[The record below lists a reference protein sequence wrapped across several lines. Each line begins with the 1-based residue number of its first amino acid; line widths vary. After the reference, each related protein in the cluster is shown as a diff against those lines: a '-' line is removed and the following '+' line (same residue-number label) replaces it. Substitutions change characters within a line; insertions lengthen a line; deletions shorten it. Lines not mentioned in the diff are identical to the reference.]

1 MRAAG
6 PLTLYHGTSPSFTL
20 KPHEPIHLGTQQQAT
35 MRGRGKVVAFTVT
48 ATLFK
53 RTRDAVGDWGRPIAA
68 ARRQGYEGLVYLNR
82 YEGIPLARVL
92 ALAEQG
98 YAGERLDALP
108 DHRFKRLVPEA
119 ADSYLLLSGEGLSPV

>member
-1 MRAAG
+1 MSVL
-6 PLTLYHGTSPSFTL
+6 PLKLYHGTTPGFTL
-20 KPHEPIHLGTQQQAT
+20 RPHEPIHLGTEQQAT
-35 MRGRGKVVAFTVT
+35 MRARGKVVAFAVT

-53 RTRDAVGDWGRPIAA
+53 RTRDAVGDWGRQIAA

-98 YAGERLDALP
+98 YAGDRLDALP
-108 DHRFKRLVPEA
+108 DRQFRRLVPEA
-119 ADSYLLLSGEGLSPV
+119 ADSYLLLNGEGLSPG